1 MPEISRFYGIVIK
14 MFFKPKEHEP
24 SHIHALY
31 GEYVGVFD
39 LKTHEMM
46 DGDLPLKAQ
55 NLVKEWMSL
64 NDAELQKMW
73 DSQTIVKLAP
83 LEQNVI
89 PRIKSIVDR
98 NDYKLEVLFDD
109 GKRVLY
115 DVGEDINQIPDFKD
129 LVSIQGLWK
138 QFSLD
143 ESRTCVYWNDRID
156 LPSDSIYEY
165 GKVI

>member
-1 MPEISRFYGIVIK
+1 MP
-14 MFFKPKEHEP
+14 M
-24 SHIHALY
+24 LL
-31 GEYVGVFD
+31 VG
-39 LKTHEMM
+39 K
-46 DGDLPLKAQ
+46 
-55 NLVKEWMSL
+55 N
-64 NDAELQKMW
+64 
-73 DSQTIVKLAP
+73 
-83 LEQNVI
+83 
-89 PRIKSIVDR
+89 
-98 NDYKLEVLFDD
+98 

-165 GKVI
+165 GEKI